1 MDKLRGQLLQAR
13 NATKENS
20 TTETDEKLSGVKHE
34 GNGRNEGGGKKGDV
48 ESDSSDSESGKL
60 EVYKG
65 QVKDL
70 KKRLA
75 QLQEVCH
82 AYSNKLACYRM

>member
-13 NATKENS
+13 NAIKENS
-20 TTETDEKLSGVKHE
+20 TPETDEKLSGVKQE
-34 GNGRNEGGGKKGDV
+34 GNGRNEGGGKEGDLK
-48 ESDSSDSESGKL
+48 SDSSDSESGRL

-82 AYSNKLACYRM
+82 AY